1 MTMKNV
7 FKYIAL
13 LFGVAA
19 FAASCSDDS
28 NVDYAWPEEE
38 SGLKLWFAEDAATSY
53 ELAENQSSVS
63 FYLYRN
69 QTATEQ
75 TVEIDAACV
84 TEDAYTFDDEGNPTS
99 CLFEVPTTVT
109 FAAGSDVAQV
119 RVLLAYSE
127 IEAEK
132 EYKFEVAV
140 KDPANYSTY
149 GASSLAF
156 TIAAYP
162 DWADA
167 GWGTLNIG
175 SHAMFSG
182 IETFSSYQ
190 PIQNKAGTN
199 LYRLPNFAAYW
210 MQNNYD
216 NCINGLGYTDAEYEE
231 ELEYLWS
238 KNEHIIFQLN
248 NSSLSDGGKDWDFYK
263 MSEGVQDKGTL
274 LYGSAI
280 YDYFIGTSYFL
291 PFCTKNYNSGLA
303 SYCTFYNDSSVDRTY
318 VIKTIMASSSG
329 SAYLC
334 DPLVFDWVENP
345 AVGDS
350 WQISTNYNT
359 DFAYDD
365 GGVVT
370 FTPAGFP
377 ELGSYEVTMQESSDK
392 EGLFRLKDAFG
403 VEGYGLSF
411 FVNDNKV
418 TVPADQPTGRVQ
430 NGMMVYV
437 APSGACEIDK
447 DGNLQLGLEYYMIE
461 EKVTMPEPE
470 AEKLPTPS
478 NAVEDPNDPRFEWP
492 SGVVGKGER
501 YEKTEPA
508 PEAPA
513 QDPKPIVTTRRISLG
528 AFENHATTSGYAY
541 VAIEDYVG
549 EYVVTGTNFGPYY
562 LGNYASY
569 YPYVGKTVTLNVTVA
584 KGEKDDELLISG
596 LFSNIPNGDAY
607 FAPGSVKDTVKGIYN
622 KLGGYVIIAGQATGT
637 NVTILGDEEL
647 GTPDRKYP
655 VYFTGFDTDA
665 GDVSEA
671 PVLMARIAAGLAF
684 GSASAETADTAA
696 FAFYSDYDDGV
707 LLNYDIPYMPKSYA
721 E

>member
-63 FYLYRN
+63 FYIYRN
-69 QTATEQ
+69 QTAAEQ

-84 TEDAYTFDDEGNPTS
+84 TTGAET
-99 CLFEVPTTVT
+99 LFEVPTTAT

-119 RVLLAYSE
+119 RVLLAYSQ
-127 IEAEK
+127 IEPEK

-140 KDPANYSTY
+140 KDPANHSIY
-149 GASSLAF
+149 GATTHSF
-156 TIAAYP
+156 TVAAYP
-162 DWADA
+162 DWEAA
-167 GWGTLNIG
+167 GWGTFDNPVMGLFG
-175 SHAMFSG
+175 WP
-182 IETFSSYQ
+182 TFIDYI
-190 PIQNKAGTN
+190 PIQHKAGTN
-199 LYRLPNFAAYW
+199 LYRLPRYNAYW
-210 MQNNYD
+210 MESNK
-216 NCINGLGYTDAEYEE
+216 DALIADGTFADEAAFNA
-231 ELEYLWS
+231 ELEYQYA
-238 KNEHIIFQLN
+238 NCANIVFQIN
-248 NSSLSDGGKDWDFYK
+248 DSNKSDGGKDWDFYN
-263 MSEGVQDKGTL
+263 MATGVQDDPASF
-274 LYGSAI
+274 LYGNLIQDKFHGHGYLFA
-280 YDYFIGTSYFL
+280 
-291 PFCTKNYNSGLA
+291 TKNFNGGYA
-303 SYCTFYNDSSVDRTY
+303 HYCKFWNDSSLDRKYNITQIFVY
-318 VIKTIMASSSG
+318 QG
-329 SAYLC
+329 SPYNWS
-334 DPLVFDWVENP
+334 DFVFDWVENP
-345 AVGDS
+345 GYAGT
-350 WQISTNYNT
+350 WAISTNYNT
-359 DFAYDD
+359 DFSYTD

-370 FTPAGFP
+370 FTPEGFP
-377 ELGSYEVTMQESSDK
+377 ELGSYEVVFQESGDK

-461 EKVTMPEPE
+461 EKSFTPAPE
-470 AEKLPTPS
+470 ADKLPTPS
-478 NAVEDPNDPRFEWP
+478 TAVDDPNDPRFEWP

-513 QDPKPIVTTRRISLG
+513 QDPKPVVTTRRISLG

-541 VAIEDYVG
+541 ATIDDYVG
-549 EYVVTGTNFGPYY
+549 EYVITGTNFGPYY

-569 YPYVGKTVTLNVTVA
+569 YPYVGKTVTVTVKVE

-607 FAPGSVKDTVKGIYN
+607 FTPGSVKDTVKGIYN

-647 GTPDRKYP
+647 GTPDREYP
-655 VYFTGFDTDA
+655 VYFTGFDINT
-665 GDVSEA
+665 GDVSDA
-671 PVLMARIAAGLAF
+671 PVAMYRIAAGIQIAY
-684 GSASAETADTAA
+684 ASMETANTAA
-696 FAFYSDYDDGV
+696 YAFYSDYDNGV
-707 LLNYDIPYMPKSYA
+707 LLNYDIPYAPKSIA
-721 E
+721 Q

>member
-1 MTMKNV
+1 MSMKNV
-7 FKYIAL
+7 FKYIVL

-19 FAASCSDDS
+19 FAASCSDDQ
-28 NVDYAWPEEE
+28 NVEYAWPEEE

-63 FYLYRN
+63 FYIYRN
-69 QTATEQ
+69 QTAAEQ

-84 TEDAYTFDDEGNPTS
+84 TAGAET
-99 CLFEVPTTVT
+99 LFEVPTTAT

-119 RVLLAYSE
+119 RVLLAYSA

-132 EYKFEVAV
+132 EYEFEVAV

-149 GASSLAF
+149 GANSLNF
-156 TIAAYP
+156 TVAAYP

-175 SHAMFSG
+175 SHAMFTG

-210 MQNNYD
+210 MENNYD
-216 NCINGLGYTDAEYEE
+216 NCVSLGYTDAEYEA
-231 ELEYLWS
+231 ELEALWS
-238 KNEHIIFQLN
+238 MNEHIVFQLN
-248 NSSLSDGGKDWDFYK
+248 NSALSDGGKEWDFYK

-274 LYGSAI
+274 LYGSSVV
-280 YDYFIGTSYFL
+280 DYFIGSAYFL
-291 PFCTKNYNSGLA
+291 PFCTKNYNAGLA

-359 DFAYDD
+359 DFSYAD

-370 FTPAGFP
+370 FTPEGFP
-377 ELGSYEVTMQESSDK
+377 ELGSYEVVFQESADK
-392 EGLFRLKDAFG
+392 EGLFRMKDAFG

-411 FVNDNKV
+411 FANDNKV
-418 TVPADQPTGRVQ
+418 TVPADQPTGRMQ

-437 APSGACEIDK
+437 GPSGASEIDK

-461 EKVTMPEPE
+461 EKVTMPAPE
-470 AEKLPTPS
+470 ADKLPTPSGS

-492 SGVVGKGER
+492 SGTVGVGER

-528 AFENHATTSGYAY
+528 TFENHATTSGYAY
-541 VAIEDYVG
+541 ASIDDYVG
-549 EYVVTGTNFGPYY
+549 EFVITGTNFGPYY

-569 YPYVGKTVTLNVTVA
+569 YPAVGQTVTVKVKVE
-584 KGEKDDELLISG
+584 KGEKDAELKISG
-596 LFSNIPNGDAY
+596 LFSNVPNGDTY
-607 FAPGSVKDTVKGIYN
+607 FTPGSVKDTVVGTYN
-622 KLGGYVIIAGQATGT
+622 KIGGYVLIPGQATGT
-637 NVTILGDEEL
+637 TVTVLGNPET
-647 GTPDRKYP
+647 GKPDRDYP
-655 VYFTGFDTDA
+655 VYFTGFDIKA
-665 GDVSEA
+665 GDVSDA
-671 PVLMARIAAGLAF
+671 PVAMYRIPAGIQIANASMETQTVAAY
-684 GSASAETADTAA
+684 T
-696 FAFYSDYDDGV
+696 FYSDYDDGCF
-707 LLNYDIPYMPKSYA
+707 LNFDIPYVAKSIA

>member
-1 MTMKNV
+1 MKNV
-7 FKYIAL
+7 FKYIVL

-28 NVDYAWPEEE
+28 NVDYTWPEEE

-63 FYLYRN
+63 FYIYRN
-69 QTATEQ
+69 QTAAEQ
-75 TVEIDAACV
+75 TVEIDAACL
-84 TEDAYTFDDEGNPTS
+84 TAGGEE
-99 CLFEVPTTVT
+99 LFEVPTTAT

-119 RVLLAYSE
+119 RVLLAYSA

-140 KDPANYSTY
+140 KDPANHSTY

-162 DWADA
+162 DWASA

-210 MQNNYD
+210 MENNYD

-291 PFCTKNYNSGLA
+291 PFCTKNYNAGLA

-359 DFAYDD
+359 DFSYVD

-377 ELGSYEVTMQESSDK
+377 ELGSYEVAFQESGDK

-461 EKVTMPEPE
+461 EKSFTPAPE
-470 AEKLPTPS
+470 ADKLPTPS
-478 NAVEDPNDPRFEWP
+478 TAVDDPNDPRFEWP

-513 QDPKPIVTTRRISLG
+513 QDPKPVVTTRRISLG

-541 VAIEDYVG
+541 ATIDDYVG
-549 EYVVTGTNFGPYY
+549 EYVITGTNFGPYY

-569 YPYVGKTVTLNVTVA
+569 YPYVGKTVTLNVNVK

-596 LFSNIPNGDAY
+596 LFSNVPNGDTY
-607 FAPGSVKDTVKGIYN
+607 FTPGSVKDTVKGIYN

-637 NVTILGDEEL
+637 TVTVLGDPET
-647 GTPDRKYP
+647 GKPDREYP
-655 VYFTGFDTDA
+655 VYFTGFDVEA
-665 GDVSEA
+665 GDVSDA
-671 PVLMARIAAGLAF
+671 PVAMYRIPAGIQIANASMETQDVAAY
-684 GSASAETADTAA
+684 T
-696 FAFYSDYDDGV
+696 FYSDYDDGCF
-707 LLNYDIPYMPKSYA
+707 LNFDIPYVAKSMA
-721 E
+721 Q

>member
-1 MTMKNV
+1 MSMKNV
-7 FKYIAL
+7 FKYIVL

-19 FAASCSDDS
+19 FAASCSDDQ
-28 NVDYAWPEEE
+28 NVEYAWPEEE

-63 FYLYRN
+63 FYIYRN
-69 QTATEQ
+69 QTAAEQ

-84 TEDAYTFDDEGNPTS
+84 TAGGEE
-99 CLFEVPTTVT
+99 LFTVPTTAT

-132 EYKFEVAV
+132 QYEFEVAI
-140 KDPANYSTY
+140 KDPANHSTY
-149 GASSLAF
+149 GANSLNF

-210 MQNNYD
+210 MENNYD
-216 NCINGLGYTDAEYEE
+216 NCVSLGYTDAEYEE
-231 ELEYLWS
+231 ELAYLWS

-248 NSSLSDGGKDWDFYK
+248 NSALSDGGKEWDFYK

-274 LYGSAI
+274 LYGSSI
-280 YDYFIGTSYFL
+280 VDYFIGTSYFL
-291 PFCTKNYNSGLA
+291 PFCTKNYNPGLA
-303 SYCTFYNDSSVDRTY
+303 SYCSFYNDSSVDRTY

-350 WQISTNYNT
+350 WQISTNYNA
-359 DFAYDD
+359 DFSYAD
-365 GGVVT
+365 GGTVT
-370 FTPAGFP
+370 FTPEGFP
-377 ELGSYEVTMQESSDK
+377 ELGSYEVVFQESADK

-418 TVPADQPTGRVQ
+418 TVPADQPTGRMQ

-437 APSGACEIDK
+437 APSGASEIDK

-461 EKVTMPEPE
+461 EKVTMPAPE
-470 AEKLPTPS
+470 ADKLPTPS
-478 NAVEDPNDPRFEWP
+478 DSKAVEDPNDPRFEWP
-492 SGVVGKGER
+492 SGTVGVGER
-501 YEKTEPA
+501 YEKTEPV

-528 AFENHATTSGYAY
+528 TFENHATTSGYAY
-541 VAIEDYVG
+541 ASIDDYVG
-549 EYVVTGTNFGPYY
+549 EYVITGTNFGPYY

-569 YPYVGKTVTLNVTVA
+569 YPSVGQTVTLNVNVK
-584 KGEKDDELLISG
+584 KGEKDAELLISG
-596 LFSNIPNGDAY
+596 LFSNVPNGDTS
-607 FAPGSVKDTVKGIYN
+607 FTPGSVKDTVVGTYN
-622 KLGGYVIIAGQATGT
+622 KIGGYVLIEGQATGT
-637 NVTILGDEEL
+637 TVTVLGNPET
-647 GTPDRKYP
+647 GKPDRDYP
-655 VYFTGFDTDA
+655 VYFTGFDVKA
-665 GDVSEA
+665 GDVSDA
-671 PVLMARIAAGLAF
+671 PVAMYRIPAGIQIANASMETQTVAAY
-684 GSASAETADTAA
+684 T
-696 FAFYSDYDDGV
+696 FYSDYDDGCF
-707 LLNYDIPYMPKSYA
+707 LNFDIPYVAKSIA

>member
-1 MTMKNV
+1 MSMKNV
-7 FKYIAL
+7 FKYIVL

-19 FAASCSDDS
+19 FAASCSDDQ
-28 NVDYAWPEEE
+28 NVEYAWPEEE

-63 FYLYRN
+63 FYIYRN
-69 QTATEQ
+69 QTAAEQ

-84 TEDAYTFDDEGNPTS
+84 TAGAEE
-99 CLFEVPTTVT
+99 LFTVPTTAT

-119 RVLLAYSE
+119 RVLLAYSA

-132 EYKFEVAV
+132 AYEFEVAV

-149 GASSLAF
+149 GASSLTF
-156 TIAAYP
+156 TVAAYP

-210 MQNNYD
+210 MENNYD
-216 NCINGLGYTDAEYEE
+216 NCVSLGYTDAEYEE
-231 ELEYLWS
+231 KLEYLWS

-248 NSSLSDGGKDWDFYK
+248 NSVLSDGGKEWDFYK

-274 LYGSAI
+274 LYGSSI
-280 YDYFIGTSYFL
+280 YDYFIGTGYFL
-291 PFCTKNYNSGLA
+291 PFCTKNYNAGLA
-303 SYCTFYNDSSVDRTY
+303 SYCSFYNDSSVDRTY

-350 WQISTNYNT
+350 WQISTNYNA
-359 DFAYDD
+359 DFSYAD

-370 FTPAGFP
+370 FTPEGFP
-377 ELGSYEVTMQESSDK
+377 ELGSYEVVFQESADK

-418 TVPADQPTGRVQ
+418 TVPADQPTGRMQ

-437 APSGACEIDK
+437 GPSGASEIDK

-461 EKVTMPEPE
+461 EKVTMPAPE
-470 AEKLPTPS
+470 ADKLPTPS
-478 NAVEDPNDPRFEWP
+478 DSKAVEDPNDPRFEWP
-492 SGVVGKGER
+492 SGTVGVGER

-528 AFENHATTSGYAY
+528 TFENHATTSGYAY
-541 VAIEDYVG
+541 ASIDDYVG
-549 EYVVTGTNFGPYY
+549 EFVISGINFGPYY

-569 YPYVGKTVTLNVTVA
+569 YPAVGQTVTVKVKVE
-584 KGEKDDELLISG
+584 KGEKDAELKISG
-596 LFSNIPNGDAY
+596 LFSNVPNGDTS
-607 FAPGSVKDTVKGIYN
+607 FTPGSVKDTVVGTYN
-622 KLGGYVIIAGQATGT
+622 KIGGYVLIPGQATGT
-637 NVTILGDEEL
+637 TVTVLGNPET
-647 GTPDRKYP
+647 GKPDRDYP
-655 VYFTGFDTDA
+655 VYFTGFDVNT
-665 GDVSEA
+665 GDVSDA
-671 PVLMARIAAGLAF
+671 PVAMYRIPAGIQIANASMETQTVAAY
-684 GSASAETADTAA
+684 T
-696 FAFYSDYDDGV
+696 FYSDYDNGCF
-707 LLNYDIPYMPKSYA
+707 LNFDIPYVAKSIA
-721 E
+721 Q